1 MLPRMIDLAAARTFM
16 DTHARVLDRR
26 RLALLLD
33 GAPAAGALDALRAYR
48 NDDGGFGWAL
58 EADLRAPSSQPAGA
72 LHAFEVL
79 EEAAPATS
87 DLAPALC
94 DWLASASLDDG
105 GLPFSVAGAATPGT
119 APWWAGADPARS
131 SLHITAAVVAAGQA
145 VAAHDARVASHPWL
159 ARATDFCRRQIA
171 DRGDRFSAYELRF
184 SLGLLDA
191 LVDTDP
197 GARAELERLAARVP
211 PSGELPVEGGL
222 EDERLRALDLSPR
235 PGRPLREL
243 LPAAAIERDLERL
256 EAGQGADGGW
266 SVDWQPASPGAAFE
280 WRGTVTLR
288 AIALLRA
295 HGRLD

>member
-1 MLPRMIDLAAARTFM
+1 MIDIAAARTFM

-33 GAPAAGALDALRAYR
+33 GAPADGALEALRAYR

-94 DWLASASLDDG
+94 DWLASATLDDG

-131 SLHITAAVVAAGQA
+131 SLHITAAVAAAGHA
-145 VAAHDARVASHPWL
+145 VAAHDARVMAHPWL
-159 ARATDFCRRQIA
+159 ARATDFCRRAIA
-171 DRGDRFSAYELRF
+171 ERSDRFSAYELRF
-184 SLGLLDA
+184 SLNLLDA
-191 LVDTDP
+191 LVASQPD
-197 GARAELERLAARVP
+197 ARAELERLAAHVP
-211 PSGELPVEGGL
+211 ASGELPVEGGL
-222 EDERLRALDLSPR
+222 EDERLRVLDLSPR
-235 PGRPLREL
+235 PGPLREL
-243 LPAAAIERDLERL
+243 LPAGAVERNLDRL
-256 EAGQGADGGW
+256 EAGQQDDGGW
-266 SVDWQPASPGAAFE
+266 LVEWQPASPGAAFE
-280 WRGTVTLR
+280 WRGALTLR
-288 AIALLRA
+288 ALQLLRA
-295 HGRLD
+295 NGRLDA